1 MSKRLKEIRGLLER
15 DPTRHEIIGLAYE
28 LLGMLEAT
36 THVHDKNSVA
46 SHRRI
51 QELEQELAIE
61 IAKHKQPNNN
71 LHMFDA
77 CDPGAK

>member
-1 MSKRLKEIRGLLER
+1 MSKRLKEIRGSLER
-15 DPTRHEIIGLAYE
+15 DPTRQELAGLVHE

-36 THVHDKNSVA
+36 THVYDKNSVE

-51 QELEQELAIE
+51 HDLEQELAIE

-77 CDPGAK
+77 CDPDAK

>member
-15 DPTRHEIIGLAYE
+15 DPTRQELTGLAHE

-46 SHRRI
+46 SHRRT
-51 QELEQELAIE
+51 QELERALAIE

-77 CDPGAK
+77 CHPDAK